1 MQIVKPD
8 FWRKAWSGLLC
19 AVGLAIVSWHFGEK
33 ISWLGGAG
41 FGILSGVI
49 LASLIRMPAMF
60 KPGFAAAGKQI
71 LQLAVIL
78 LGAGLNLAEVW
89 HTGIETLVLMLVT
102 ITTVFVTA
110 WLAGKA
116 LGVRGNNRDLIASG
130 TAICGGSAIAAVA
143 ASTRARREA
152 TGLAMAT
159 VFLLNALA
167 LVLFPWIG
175 HRIGL
180 SPEDFGT
187 WAGLAVHDVSSVV
200 GAAASFDPQALPVAI
215 AVKLGRTLWILPV
228 SLLAAWLTRKVPG
241 HGESKTTVP
250 FFLVGFLAT
259 AILTSALPGLQGLV
273 PAARTVSH
281 GGFNLALFLIGLR
294 FESSAI
300 RRGGVGLLLQ
310 GTVQWIVAAT
320 VSLAWILLA

>member
-1 MQIVKPD
+1 METPKTAPI
-8 FWRKAWSGLLC
+8 LLTC
-19 AVGLAIVSWHFGEK
+19 LLGAACFAPAVAPAAAMLAGMALSAAAGEK
-33 ISWLGGAG
+33 IWKGPAGADRMLLQASVVLLGFGMDVRAVLRAGVDGMGLSAVLLALTFLGGLGLAR
-41 FGILSGVI
+41 L
-49 LASLIRMPAMF
+49 LKLDRQASL
-60 KPGFAAAGKQI
+60 
-71 LQLAVIL
+71 
-78 LGAGLNLAEVW
+78 
-89 HTGIETLVLMLVT
+89 LVS
-102 ITTVFVTA
+102 A
-110 WLAGKA
+110 
-116 LGVRGNNRDLIASG
+116 G

>member
-1 MQIVKPD
+1 METPKTAPI
-8 FWRKAWSGLLC
+8 LLTC
-19 AVGLAIVSWHFGEK
+19 LLGAACFAPAVAPAVAMLAGM
-33 ISWLGGAG
+33 A
-41 FGILSGVI
+41 LS
-49 LASLIRMPAMF
+49 
-60 KPGFAAAGKQI
+60 AAAGERIWKGPAGADRLL
-71 LQLAVIL
+71 LQASVVL
-78 LGAGLNLAEVW
+78 LGLGMDVRAVLRAGVDGMGLSAVLLAL
-89 HTGIETLVLMLVT
+89 TFLGGLGLARLLRLDRQASLLVS
-102 ITTVFVTA
+102 A
-110 WLAGKA
+110 
-116 LGVRGNNRDLIASG
+116 G

-180 SPEDFGT
+180 SPHDFGT

-228 SLLAAWLTRKVPG
+228 SLVAAWLTRKVGRPEEG
-241 HGESKTTVP
+241 KATVP
-250 FFLVGFLAT
+250 FFLLGFLAT
-259 AILTSALPGLQGLV
+259 ALLTSVLPGLQGLV

>member
-1 MQIVKPD
+1 MNTPKTAPI
-8 FWRKAWSGLLC
+8 LLT
-19 AVGLAIVSWHFGEK
+19 S
-33 ISWLGGAG
+33 
-41 FGILSGVI
+41 
-49 LASLIRMPAMF
+49 
-60 KPGFAAAGKQI
+60 
-71 LQLAVIL
+71 L
-78 LGAGLNLAEVW
+78 LGAACFAPAVAPAAA
-89 HTGIETLVLMLVT
+89 MLSGM
-102 ITTVFVTA
+102 A
-110 WLAGKA
+110 LSALAGERLWKGPAGADRILLQASVVLLGFGMDVHAVLRAGVDGMGLSAVLLA
-116 LGVRGNNRDLIASG
+116 LTFLGGLGLARLLKLDRQASFLVSAG

-152 TGLAMAT
+152 VGLALAT

-180 SPEDFGT
+180 SPQGFGT

-228 SLLAAWLTRKVPG
+228 SLVAAWLTRKVGRPEEG
-241 HGESKTTVP
+241 KATVP
-250 FFLVGFLAT
+250 FFLLGFLAT
-259 AILTSALPGLQGLV
+259 ALLTSVLPGLQGLV

-294 FESSAI
+294 FDLGVI

-310 GTVQWIVAAT
+310 GLIQWIVAAA
-320 VSLAWILLA
+320 VSLAWILRG